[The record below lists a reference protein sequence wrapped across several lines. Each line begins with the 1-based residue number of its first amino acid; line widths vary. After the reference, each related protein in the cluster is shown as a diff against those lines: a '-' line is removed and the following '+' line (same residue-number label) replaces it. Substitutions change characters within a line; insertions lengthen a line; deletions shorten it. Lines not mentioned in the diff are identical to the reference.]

1 MTNTIGQI
9 RALLGL
15 LPAEQRAQVMAQVNW
30 SSVNFMTMS
39 EDQAKALLARINVA
53 IAQTNPLKDSTDERL
68 ATLYTE
74 KTKFTSLWEAAR
86 EAYYEYITQYD
97 VSDNVKYRQEA
108 DELFF
113 NMLLAGEHMVAAT
126 KRANNAAIQNIILF
140 NA

>member
-9 RALLGL
+9 RALLNS

-39 EDQAKALLARINVA
+39 EEQAKALLARINVA
-53 IAQTNPLKDSTDERL
+53 IAQTNPLKDSMDERL
-68 ATLYTE
+68 ATLNTE
-74 KTKFTSLWEAAR
+74 KKESISVWEAAR

-108 DELFF
+108 DNLFSK
-113 NMLLAGEHMVAAT
+113 MQLAGGRMVDAT
-126 KRANNAAIQNIILF
+126 KRANNAAIQNISLK
-140 NA
+140 A